1 MLTDLRAVNAVIV
14 LMGDLQPGLPNPS
27 MTPRNLHLFAID
39 LRDCF
44 FISPLHPDDKPR
56 FAFSVPSINLKEPHK
71 RFQWTVLLQGILNSP
86 TICQNFVAKTL
97 HPMQQQVPYAYIIH
111 YTDDILCAYLKLIAY
126 RNVFKA
132 KGMFGMY
139 WLVYSS

>member
-14 LMGDLQPGLPNPS
+14 LMGALQPGLLNLS
-27 MTPRNLHLFAID
+27 MIPRNLHLFAID

-86 TICQNFVAKTL
+86 TICQNFVAKAL
-97 HPMQQQVPYAYIIH
+97 HPM
-111 YTDDILCAYLKLIAY
+111 
-126 RNVFKA
+126 
-132 KGMFGMY
+132 
-139 WLVYSS
+139 

>member
-14 LMGDLQPGLPNPS
+14 LMGALQPGLLNLS
-27 MTPRNLHLFAID
+27 MIPRNLRLFAID

-86 TICQNFVAKTL
+86 TICQNFVAKAL
-97 HPMQQQVPYAYIIH
+97 HLM
-111 YTDDILCAYLKLIAY
+111 
-126 RNVFKA
+126 
-132 KGMFGMY
+132 
-139 WLVYSS
+139 